1 LPALLVAGA
10 FALPLV
16 TRTVEWLGLPR
27 ELRVALP
34 LLLGVAALA
43 GVEQSRRS
51 AADDLEAQDE
61 AGQATVGKVKAGK
74 VKAGKVKPGEGPTAA
89 EAE

>member
-34 LLLGVAALA
+34 LLIGVAALA

-51 AADDLEAQDE
+51 AANDLDVQDE
-61 AGQATVGKVKAGK
+61 AGTFKPGTVKA
-74 VKAGKVKPGEGPTAA
+74 VKGKPGEGPTAA